1 MPITI
6 YIWLLIVA
14 VCATAAICLMAGH
27 AIGYSKAD
35 KYWKRRI
42 ARKANLNIY
51 HNSAT
56 GPFGP
61 KTTNELKKY

>member
-27 AIGYSKAD
+27 AIGYHKAE
-35 KYWKRRI
+35 KLWKTRYIKLKFRVGSTYG
-42 ARKANLNIY
+42 R
-51 HNSAT
+51 
-56 GPFGP
+56 
-61 KTTNELKKY
+61 TNNGN